1 VSRRTILVADDQD
14 SIRLLVTASLDTDD
28 YEVVEAADGD
38 AAWEIIQSSPP
49 DLAILDIQMPG
60 RTGIELTQAIRASAL
75 LKRMPIILL
84 SAKTQ
89 EGDVAA
95 GLAAGA
101 DHYVTKPFLP
111 SDLNNLI
118 HQILH

>member
-1 VSRRTILVADDQD
+1 
-14 SIRLLVTASLDTDD
+14 
-28 YEVVEAADGD
+28 
-38 AAWEIIQSSPP
+38 
-49 DLAILDIQMPG
+49 
-60 RTGIELTQAIRASAL
+60 
-75 LKRMPIILL
+75 MPIILL